1 MATDNSY
8 INALAG
14 AVVTVVLSFIP
25 FSPLL
30 GGGVAGFLERRDGAR
45 IGLLSGVFASVPLF
59 VLLILLGAA
68 VAVIPGFAN
77 GAADSI
83 VIVAI
88 LGVVF
93 LLTYT
98 IVLSL
103 VGGVVGVYL
112 GEEFSD
118 RRQQG
123 ADEPSS
129 P

>member
-1 MATDNSY
+1 MATDNSA

-30 GGGVAGFLERRDGAR
+30 GGGVAGFLERRGGAR

-59 VLLILLGAA
+59 VLLVLVAGA
-68 VAVIPGFAN
+68 VAVIPGFAH
-77 GAADSI
+77 GVADSVI
-83 VIVAI
+83 VVAI
-88 LGVVF
+88 LIVVF

-98 IVLSL
+98 VVLSL

-112 GEEFSD
+112 GEEFD
-118 RRQQG
+118 ERQQRG

>member
-8 INALAG
+8 LNALAG
-14 AVVTVVLSFIP
+14 AVVTIVLSFIP

-30 GGGVAGFLERRDGAR
+30 GGGVAGVLERRDGAR

-59 VLLILLGAA
+59 VLLVLVGGA
-68 VAVIPGFAN
+68 VAVIPGFAH
-77 GAADSI
+77 GTADSI
-83 VIVAI
+83 IIVTI
-88 LGVVF
+88 LVVVL

-98 IVLSL
+98 VVLSL

-112 GEEFSD
+112 GEEVYG
-118 RRQQG
+118 RRHPG
-123 ADEPSS
+123 ADEPGS